1 MDIEQF
7 RNYCIFKPGV
17 SEECPFG
24 PDTLVFK
31 VMAKVFALCSLNDF
45 QSINLKCNPEKAIE
59 LREEY
64 PQIKPGYHM
73 NKTHWNT
80 VYVEGLSEQ
89 LLKELVDHSYELV
102 KAKLTQKEKLVLAEL
117 EKQ

>member
-7 RNYCIFKPGV
+7 RNYCISKPGV

-31 VMAKVFALCSLNDF
+31 VMGKVFALCSLNDF

-64 PQIKPGYHM
+64 SQIQPGYHM

-80 VYVEGLSEQ
+80 VYVEGLSEH
-89 LLKELVDHSYELV
+89 LLKELIDHSYELV
-102 KAKLTQKEKLVLAEL
+102 KSKLTQKEKLVLMQL

>member
-7 RNYCIFKPGV
+7 RNYCLSKPGV
-17 SEECPFG
+17 TEECPFG

-31 VMAKVFALCSLNDF
+31 VMGKLFALCSLNDF
-45 QSINLKCNPEKAIE
+45 KSINLKCNPEKAIE

-64 PQIKPGYHM
+64 SQIKPGYHM

-80 VYVEGLSEQ
+80 VYIEGLSST
-89 LLKELVDHSYELV
+89 LLKELIDHSYELV
-102 KAKLTQKEKLVLAEL
+102 KSGLTKQQKKEL
-117 EKQ
+117 EGL

>member
-7 RNYCIFKPGV
+7 RNYCISKPGV

-31 VMAKVFALCSLNDF
+31 VMGKVFALCSLNDF

-64 PQIKPGYHM
+64 SQIQPGYHM

-102 KAKLTQKEKLVLAEL
+102 KSGLAKQQKKEL
-117 EKQ
+117 EGL

>member
-7 RNYCIFKPGV
+7 RNYCLSKPGV
-17 SEECPFG
+17 TEECPFG
-24 PDTLVFK
+24 PDILVFK
-31 VMAKVFALCSLNDF
+31 VMGKVFTLCSLNDF

-80 VYVEGLSEQ
+80 VYIEGLSST
-89 LLKELVDHSYELV
+89 LLKELIDHSYELV

>member
-7 RNYCIFKPGV
+7 RNYCLSKPGV
-17 SEECPFG
+17 TEECPFG

-31 VMAKVFALCSLNDF
+31 VMGKVFALCSLNDF

-80 VYVEGLSEQ
+80 VYIECLSST
-89 LLKELVDHSYELV
+89 LLIELIDHSYELV
-102 KAKLTQKEKLVLAEL
+102 KAKLTQKEKLGLAEL

>member
-7 RNYCIFKPGV
+7 RNYCISKPGV

-31 VMAKVFALCSLNDF
+31 VMGKVFALCSLNDF

-64 PQIKPGYHM
+64 SQIQPGYHM

-89 LLKELVDHSYELV
+89 LLNELIDHSYEMV
-102 KAKLTQKEKLVLAEL
+102 KSKLTQKEKFVLMGL